1 MEGRQ
6 ADVRDF
12 FLTESDYVTRCS
24 VLRRFCWTN
33 DCSGCAA
40 RHYKARTEAV
50 SNLLAA
56 APDRVAVFHPVGFP
70 GRTAFIR
77 TTSIIVDDV

>member
-33 DCSGCAA
+33 DCGGCAA
-40 RHYKARTEAV
+40 RQRQQPSGSQRRYGFRPTR
-50 SNLLAA
+50 SLRGLL
-56 APDRVAVFHPVGFP
+56 V
-70 GRTAFIR
+70 
-77 TTSIIVDDV
+77 